1 MQSSGAEPAEYSS
14 VTSST
19 VVFVK
24 KSTYVFTGLL
34 LGLLCAIVLVIGTID
49 IYISA
54 VCALSGDLYLLWL
67 SGRPRNLDEAGRNE
81 GIAPL
86 FLVALVP
93 MVVSTL
99 LAFFGLLG
107 SPLESFF
114 RVCMA
119 TGFSIALFISSFPPL
134 LAVKFKM
141 REQHRQSQE
150 SHRPLVSILVPA
162 YNEQEVISRTLESLM
177 SLKYDRKEIIVI
189 DDGSKDMT
197 GAVASW
203 YKQYGVKVL
212 TKPNGGK
219 ASALNYGM
227 LFASGDIVITIDSDS
242 MVEIGAIDEVVR
254 LMGDPNVVAVA
265 GNIRVLNSKSLLTR
279 IQELEYIMAI
289 NSIRR
294 AFALFGT
301 VMVVPGAFGVF
312 RKQDIVNV
320 GSYDKDTL
328 TEDFDLTIKLLKTGG
343 IVDSSSHGMAY
354 TEVPSTWKT
363 LYKQRLRWNTGTF
376 QTISKHRDALLNKR
390 YGLLHSFVFPML
402 LLSIFNPVTSYI
414 ALGSG
419 IALSLSGHMFL
430 FLKMELLFLLV
441 QFVVSL
447 VSLSL
452 DDERYSLALYSP
464 FFVVIYKQFIDFT
477 TVVSAVRALF
487 KTKKEWNKID
497 RSGGTQAIKIS
508 HGN

>member
-1 MQSSGAEPAEYSS
+1 MARFEMDVSGPKIAEYSNKA
-14 VTSST
+14 ST
-19 VVFVK
+19 TLYFVK
-24 KSTYVFTGLL
+24 KSTYVLTGILL
-34 LGLLCAIVLVIGTID
+34 ALLCAIVLVIGTID
-49 IYISA
+49 IYISGA
-54 VCALSGDLYLLWL
+54 CALAGDLYLLWL
-67 SGRPRNLDEAGRNE
+67 SGRPRNLQDVDRSE

-93 MVVSTL
+93 LLASTP

-107 SPLESFF
+107 SPIEAFL
-114 RVCMA
+114 RICMA
-119 TGFSIALFISSFPPL
+119 TGFSIALFISSFPSL
-134 LAVKFKM
+134 LAIKFKIK
-141 REQHRQSQE
+141 EQHRERQS
-150 SHRPLVSILVPA
+150 SRKPLVSILVPA

-189 DDGSKDMT
+189 DDGSTDMT
-197 GAVASW
+197 GAVAAW

-212 TKPNGGK
+212 SKPNGGK

-227 LFASGDIVITIDSDS
+227 LFASGEVVITIDSDS
-242 MVEIGAIDEVVR
+242 MVEIGAIDEVVS
-254 LMGDPNVVAVA
+254 LMEDPNVVAVA
-265 GNIRVLNSKSLLTR
+265 GNIRVLNSNSLLTR
-279 IQELEYIMAI
+279 IQELEYVMAI
-289 NSIRR
+289 NTIRR

-312 RKQDIVNV
+312 RKQDVVNV

-343 IVDSSSHGMAY
+343 VVDSSSCGMAY
-354 TEVPSTWKT
+354 TEVPSTWKA

-414 ALGSG
+414 ALVSG
-419 IALSLSGHMFL
+419 IALSLSGHLFL

-441 QFVVSL
+441 QL
-447 VSLSL
+447 PRDILI
-452 DDERYSLALYSP
+452 A
-464 FFVVIYKQFIDFT
+464 
-477 TVVSAVRALF
+477 
-487 KTKKEWNKID
+487 
-497 RSGGTQAIKIS
+497 
-508 HGN
+508 